1 MSQEPQVYFLTVEW
15 CSNEQRGI
23 FCNVEGQCFRKDG
36 EPHTEGEMDR
46 ILGPFWMVLAP
57 RSEPLTE
64 EEVAQYTH
72 FRPLAEYK
80 NQYGIALRECDV
92 PECASRDLTQ
102 RRGDPRGN

>member
-1 MSQEPQVYFLTVEW
+1 MSRDSQTFFVTVEW
-15 CSNEQRGI
+15 CSDEHRGI
-23 FCNVEGQCFRKDG
+23 FCSRDGTCLRKDG
-36 EPHTEGEMDR
+36 EPHTQEEMDNC
-46 ILGPFWMVLAP
+46 LGPFTLILNP
-57 RSEPLTE
+57 KSEPLTE
-64 EEVAQYTH
+64 EEIAQYTH